1 MFIVYLP
8 IYLPNPY
15 SQSSYDHRLSCQQVR
30 FLFSLHYLQFRIHH
44 PTYLTTSTE
53 KSEQQHNTQPQIY
66 RAKHFLCLRTFY
78 KNKQTRGTKSEQM
91 DVSLFGPIYDSKAVP
106 EIKVWVI
113 KQTTCTLMEFLQITK
128 TLQRLSKKTLLEQNV
143 SILFKI
149 NTYFKIYHWERTFGS
164 VTNQH
169 FDFNL

>member
-1 MFIVYLP
+1 
-8 IYLPNPY
+8 
-15 SQSSYDHRLSCQQVR
+15 
-30 FLFSLHYLQFRIHH
+30 
-44 PTYLTTSTE
+44 
-53 KSEQQHNTQPQIY
+53 
-66 RAKHFLCLRTFY
+66 
-78 KNKQTRGTKSEQM
+78 M

-128 TLQRLSKKTLLEQNV
+128 TLQRLSKKTLLEQNL

-169 FDFNL
+169 FTLISRDTGSFICPRKNQGKIISSSSKIPSTKWTSAYQPWDNPPKSSGG